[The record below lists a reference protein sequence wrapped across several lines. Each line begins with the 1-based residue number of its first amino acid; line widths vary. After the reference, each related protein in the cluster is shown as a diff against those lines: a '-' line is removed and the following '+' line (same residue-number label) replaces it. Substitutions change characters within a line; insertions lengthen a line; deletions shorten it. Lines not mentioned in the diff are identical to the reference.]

1 MTEPPNRSAAPRG
14 GGEAARLAVLSAFG
28 GGAVDLGSIVGIE
41 ETGLELRVT
50 DGAGQSAALAL
61 DSPAARADLLYR
73 LAEWCAPALEPK
85 IGKLVSGGAR
95 LAGAPGEAAR
105 ESWALAL
112 ECGVAGALAWLSG
125 QWFLWLAAGI
135 YALIRAFTRIRRI
148 AAARTPIVFLPAG
161 KRRSAASARATP
173 QFPRSRDIRR
183 RRVVRGARG
192 AERRHPRDR
201 DPHRRAARRLLPLR
215 GADRAL
221 WNARRSAGR
230 LVTC

>member
-28 GGAVDLGSIVGIE
+28 GGAVDLDSIVGIE
-41 ETGLELRVT
+41 ETGIELRVT

-161 KRRSAASARATP
+161 EAAFGRVSQGNTTIPLDRAT
-173 QFPRSRDIRR
+173 FD
-183 RRVVRGARG
+183 VGAWSEGRAVLSDGTRAIAIPIGGRPG
-192 AERRHPRDR
+192 AFLLF
-201 DPHRRAARRLLPLR
+201 AALIELCGTP
-215 GADRAL
+215 DD
-221 WNARRSAGR
+221 R
-230 LVTC
+230 LVD